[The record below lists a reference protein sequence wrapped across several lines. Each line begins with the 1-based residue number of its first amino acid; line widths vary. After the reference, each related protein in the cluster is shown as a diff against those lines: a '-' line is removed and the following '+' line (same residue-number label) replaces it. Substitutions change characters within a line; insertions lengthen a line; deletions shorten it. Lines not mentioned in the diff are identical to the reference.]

1 MLEVD
6 KEKIQKML
14 ESDVTSDE
22 IVEYSG
28 IGYTT
33 GRELKDGITNIDEAS
48 FRTQVKL
55 IYGYEIAFEGYVPEE
70 KSLEKR
76 ISNVE
81 AAININKIDGIML
94 SDKYIENMYDMAHG
108 RIKRSEFSE
117 YVLQSTRSKL
127 D

>member
-33 GRELKDGITNIDEAS
+33 GRELKDGITNIDEA
-48 FRTQVKL
+48 RV
-55 IYGYEIAFEGYVPEE
+55 
-70 KSLEKR
+70 
-76 ISNVE
+76 N
-81 AAININKIDGIML
+81 
-94 SDKYIENMYDMAHG
+94 
-108 RIKRSEFSE
+108 
-117 YVLQSTRSKL
+117 
-127 D
+127 

>member
-14 ESDVTSDE
+14 ESDLTSDE
-22 IVEYSG
+22 IAEYSG
-28 IGYTT
+28 IAYTT
-33 GRELKDGITNIDEAS
+33 ARELKDGITSIDEAS

-55 IYGYEIAFEGYVPEE
+55 THGYKIAFEGYVPEE

-81 AAININKIDGIML
+81 VAININKIDGIML
-94 SDKYIENMYDMAHG
+94 SDEYIEKMYDMAHG
-108 RIKRSEFSE
+108 RIKRSEFAE
-117 YVLQSTRSKL
+117 YVLQSTRNKSE
-127 D
+127 

>member
-33 GRELKDGITNIDEAS
+33 GIELKDGITNIDEAS